1 MHRSGC
7 EVSRAGA
14 DLVRNRLE
22 RLDYADGHIEY
33 LVDDAAGGAVSSLKL
48 GIIGIFLLQQLL
60 KRLFGLVLFVDQVQE
75 INAQLFH
82 VLLCV

>member
-1 MHRSGC
+1 M
-7 EVSRAGA
+7 SRAGT

-22 RLDYADGHIEY
+22 SFDEADGHIEY
-33 LVDDAAGGAVSSLKL
+33 LVDDAAGSAVSGLKL

-82 VLLCV
+82 VLLCVQHIGIL